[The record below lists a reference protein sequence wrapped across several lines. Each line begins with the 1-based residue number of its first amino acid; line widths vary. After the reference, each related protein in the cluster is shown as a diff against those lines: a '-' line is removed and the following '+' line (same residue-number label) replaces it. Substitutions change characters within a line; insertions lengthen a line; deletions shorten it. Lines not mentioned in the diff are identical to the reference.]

1 MLFECWQSEIKTLG
15 LHPGQS
21 SMDITLKTPQLY
33 IINIYYYVCIIIS
46 FLVLLSPA

>member
-33 IINIYYYVCIIIS
+33 INIYYYVCIIIS
-46 FLVLLSPA
+46 VLVLLSPA